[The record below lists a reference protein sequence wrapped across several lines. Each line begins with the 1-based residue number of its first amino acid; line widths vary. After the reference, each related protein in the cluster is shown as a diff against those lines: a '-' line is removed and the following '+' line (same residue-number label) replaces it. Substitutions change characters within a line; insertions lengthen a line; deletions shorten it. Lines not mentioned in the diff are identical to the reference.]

1 MNEIKNL
8 FNVERVNNIIP
19 FLKDSISIYIIFV
32 ILFIAIFIV
41 ILMFTKSG
49 NKEKNSIKLRKQ
61 PNLEDIIETND
72 IKINE
77 DNEFVDVL
85 VAIEEEMIAI
95 RELYVGGYISK
106 GVYISETDRLYEKAK
121 IFGV

>member
-49 NKEKNSIKLRKQ
+49 NKEKNSIK
-61 PNLEDIIETND
+61 
-72 IKINE
+72 
-77 DNEFVDVL
+77 
-85 VAIEEEMIAI
+85 
-95 RELYVGGYISK
+95 
-106 GVYISETDRLYEKAK
+106 
-121 IFGV
+121 